1 MLTDEWRRSVQQR
14 SKRDRLQ
21 LAVDL
26 FDRARDGKR
35 RRRKRLNSI
44 GINFSILRVDTG
56 RNI

>member
-44 GINFSILRVDTG
+44 GINFSILRVDMG